1 VNEDSVVQINVLSY
15 YWVQVWGDQNLIH
28 VYPNL
33 VDPKFRSPG
42 VGHHIHGAYVKSDM
56 MLQNKYNCISV
67 VGFWKT
73 FDTKGLY
80 IWAFLTNV
88 VWYLWYIIA
97 YCVHVLNEF
106 KDIPDNLSMIWGDQF
121 NLDMKKKKDIL
132 YLLFIYQLNWL
143 NISSVH

>member
-67 VGFWKT
+67 VGFKSFICT
-73 FDTKGLY
+73 TESSFT
-80 IWAFLTNV
+80 
-88 VWYLWYIIA
+88 
-97 YCVHVLNEF
+97 VLE
-106 KDIPDNLSMIWGDQF
+106 I
-121 NLDMKKKKDIL
+121 
-132 YLLFIYQLNWL
+132 
-143 NISSVH
+143 H